1 MLGLICKSLEGF
13 VRDQHGDLQ
22 WERIRRAARLPF
34 ERFEALRI
42 YDDAVLMDLV
52 AATGGVLDRRQSPLL
67 EDIGHWICTHRPLE
81 PVRRLIR
88 FSGTSF
94 VDLLFSLEEIE
105 DRARIALPNLH
116 LPQFRVELTASD
128 EFVVTS
134 QWMVPG
140 AAAVLTG
147 MLRAMAD
154 DYGTLA
160 IIERGGLSQ
169 DGDTVIETISVR
181 VIEDTFH
188 EPREF
193 TLGGVR

>member
-34 ERFEALRI
+34 E
-42 YDDAVLMDLV
+42 
-52 AATGGVLDRRQSPLL
+52 
-67 EDIGHWICTHRPLE
+67 
-81 PVRRLIR
+81 RLIR

-193 TLGGVR
+193 TLGGVP